1 MKSKY
6 SIQTDNK
13 QKVNHTNFFSY
24 KQFKQKRNEITCISK
39 RLTKQIENYTSPNRY
54 TYNLPRVNMNFEII
68 NNKQNKESKYTFTT
82 TSTLN
87 AQ

>member
-24 KQFKQKRNEITCISK
+24 KQFKQKRNNLHRK
-39 RLTKQIENYTSPNRY
+39 RLTKQIENYTSPKY
-54 TYNLPRVNMNFEII
+54 TYNLLRVNMNSEII
-68 NNKQNKESKYTFTT
+68 ENKQNKESKYIFTT

>member
-24 KQFKQKRNEITCISK
+24 KQFKQKRNNLHRK

-68 NNKQNKESKYTFTT
+68 NNKQNKEPKYTLMTT
-82 TSTLN
+82 LTLKHN
-87 AQ
+87 K